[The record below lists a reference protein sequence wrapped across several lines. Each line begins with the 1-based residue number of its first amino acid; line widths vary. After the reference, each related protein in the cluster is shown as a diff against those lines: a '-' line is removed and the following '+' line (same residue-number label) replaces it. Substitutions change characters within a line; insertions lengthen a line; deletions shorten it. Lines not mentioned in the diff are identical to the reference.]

1 MFDLSVVPKLKE
13 IQTRLSKRS
22 VKTLA
27 ASPDGLEEVK
37 LFLYAQ
43 HVREREREME
53 GKRKRERERGERER
67 EGEKRERERERERWI
82 KESGKGSGS

>member
-43 HVREREREME
+43 HVRERERD
-53 GKRKRERERGERER
+53 GRKEKAGERER
-67 EGEKRERERERERWI
+67 REGERGREERERERWI
-82 KESGKGSGS
+82 KESGRGSGS